1 LTAESQAL
9 EAARFLLEA
18 RPLLNPF
25 GQKIETAEK
34 TGIYASLI

>member
-1 LTAESQAL
+1 M
-9 EAARFLLEA
+9 ARGTGASFSRA
-18 RPLLNPF
+18 F